1 MRTSGHTILN
11 KEKQG
16 LAVYV
21 TSTRITQSKEGNP
34 TCKYMW
40 VAYRTR

>member
-16 LAVYV
+16 LAMYV
-21 TSTRITQSKEGNP
+21 TSPRIT
-34 TCKYMW
+34 
-40 VAYRTR
+40 